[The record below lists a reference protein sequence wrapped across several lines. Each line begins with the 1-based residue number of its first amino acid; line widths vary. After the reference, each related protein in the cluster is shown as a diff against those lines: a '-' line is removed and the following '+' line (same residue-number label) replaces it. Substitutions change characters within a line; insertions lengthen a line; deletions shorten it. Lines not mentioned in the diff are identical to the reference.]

1 MGAFMGMAGLQGM
14 LRRTLYFEGEYF
26 IYMFL
31 AAISG
36 ALLLA
41 ALAAFLY
48 NIVMTV
54 GLKGA
59 LGIFQRSDKDADV
72 KQLLPVE

>member
-1 MGAFMGMAGLQGM
+1 M
-14 LRRTLYFEGEYF
+14 LRDRFEGEYF

-31 AAISG
+31 AAVCG
-36 ALLLA
+36 ALLIA
-41 ALAAFLY
+41 ALLAFLY

-59 LGIFQRSDKDADV
+59 LGIFQRSERDV
-72 KQLLPVE
+72 KELLPTE